1 MVSAQIVSP
10 TSQLILNVD
19 ISRFRLSPDSAYLEV
34 YYAIYP
40 KNVTLENTHDT
51 LEGCV
56 VLQTKIKDLQ
66 KDTVIVNYSSRISI
80 LLKDTISMKGS
91 YVGKSIYA
99 LPLGSYELSIRG
111 YDYKNPSRKDSVS
124 SRFKLEGYDTAPAIS
139 DIDLCTRI
147 VQSDDKNNI
156 FYKNSHEVTPN
167 PSLLFGGNISPVV
180 FSYAELYNM
189 NPDSTY
195 SIIVGVMDA
204 RGNFL
209 KQRRRVHKYSARS
222 VVDVNSLDVHT
233 IPSGKYR
240 FVLVV
245 ADTLGK
251 EAVHNEKTIFIYNP
265 QIQSVASTSISPRTA
280 DFSGLSNDEL
290 IDEFRK
296 LQYISSSDDRKAFDK
311 LTTMEARREFLA
323 TFWGEIESGRR
334 GMTEISRAIYLER
347 INMANQRYH
356 SMGREGW
363 HTDRGRVYILYG
375 EPDEVERFPNSD
387 NVKPYEIW
395 HYHQIESGI
404 IFNFVDRTGADDY
417 MLVHSTKRGEI
428 QDLNWE
434 QYLR

>member
-1 MVSAQIVSP
+1 
-10 TSQLILNVD
+10 
-19 ISRFRLSPDSAYLEV
+19 
-34 YYAIYP
+34 
-40 KNVTLENTHDT
+40 
-51 LEGCV
+51 
-56 VLQTKIKDLQ
+56 
-66 KDTVIVNYSSRISI
+66 
-80 LLKDTISMKGS
+80 
-91 YVGKSIYA
+91 
-99 LPLGSYELSIRG
+99 
-111 YDYKNPSRKDSVS
+111 
-124 SRFKLEGYDTAPAIS
+124 
-139 DIDLCTRI
+139 
-147 VQSDDKNNI
+147 
-156 FYKNSHEVTPN
+156 
-167 PSLLFGGNISPVV
+167 
-180 FSYAELYNM
+180 M

-204 RGNFL
+204 KGNFL

-251 EAVHNEKTIFIYNP
+251 EAVYNEKTIFIYNP
-265 QIQSVASTSISPRTA
+265 QIQSVVSTSISPRTA

-296 LQYISSSDDRKAFDK
+296 LQYISSSEDRKAFDK
-311 LTTMEARREFLA
+311 LTTIEARREFLA
-323 TFWGEIESGRR
+323 KFWGEIESGRR
-334 GMTEISRAIYLER
+334 GITEISRAIFLER

-363 HTDRGRVYILYG
+363 RTDRGRVYILYG

-395 HYHQIESGI
+395 QYHQIESGI
-404 IFNFVDRTGADDY
+404 TFNFVDRTGADDY

-428 QDLNWE
+428 QDWNWE